1 MRPTRA
7 SRTRRP
13 RALPRSTAMNLL
25 GLEQADYSLRQ
36 RVVVRVAG
44 AAHGGFD
51 TGLGPEFEAKRLELL
66 KAALPKARRVAVLAS
81 RSGWDGA
88 HGQRI
93 RTARSWVWCCSTRT
107 AGPTTTP
114 TRARGVVVA
123 ARIGTRPAKET
134 CWSPGNSHTKPREAT
149 TTVASC
155 ASSPDPLPSVR
166 PDRPRRSSRSSG
178 TCPGWGGP
186 RRRER
191 R

>member
-1 MRPTRA
+1 
-7 SRTRRP
+7 
-13 RALPRSTAMNLL
+13 MNLL

-93 RTARSWVWCCSTRT
+93 RTARSWGLVLLHADCW
-107 AGPTTTP
+107 ANDYNP
-114 TRARGVVVA
+114 RGH
-123 ARIGTRPAKET
+123 E
-134 CWSPGNSHTKPREAT
+134 E
-149 TTVASC
+149 
-155 ASSPDPLPSVR
+155 L
-166 PDRPRRSSRSSG
+166 
-178 TCPGWGGP
+178 
-186 RRRER
+186 
-191 R
+191 